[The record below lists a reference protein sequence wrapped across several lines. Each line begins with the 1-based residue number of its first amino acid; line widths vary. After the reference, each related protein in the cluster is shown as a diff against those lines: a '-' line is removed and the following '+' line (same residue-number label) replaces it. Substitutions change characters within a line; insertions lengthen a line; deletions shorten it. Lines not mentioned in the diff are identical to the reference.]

1 MKDNITKRVYN
12 VIEKLGNIKESRLA
26 KIVKWSNYVLDYMN
40 NTNINNN
47 MLPYSTK
54 EYIEVM
60 DRLNDTKFLE
70 VYPEFEE
77 YWQ

>member
-1 MKDNITKRVYN
+1 
-12 VIEKLGNIKESRLA
+12 
-26 KIVKWSNYVLDYMN
+26 
-40 NTNINNN
+40 
-47 MLPYSTK
+47 MLPDSTK

-60 DRLNDTKFLE
+60 DKLNDTKFLE